1 MLKGPNHALIL
12 HAAKGMFIQNAPV
25 TDDEGKQLV
34 RLEPWAQWSAWNN
47 SALPEMRHNSNK
59 LKCLQIIKRGW
70 LPCPQ
75 IYAPGHGQKLHNRG
89 GNAPY
94 RKEKCNI
101 NQLNKFIFFKNLPIL
116 DERRPKKTAVRSG
129 TLQLDKFS
137 YSWLDMYNFFFLKEG
152 QFYVSVKR
160 MFEDIQWNHPY
171 SVTSIKE
178 RWFKQNLKLETPV
191 RAKRRVPDTIQIIE
205 QTNFD
210 SLWQPR
216 LN

>member
-101 NQLNKFIFFKNLPIL
+101 NQLNKFIFFKNLPIV

-137 YSWLDMYNFFFLKEG
+137 YRWLDMYNFSL
-152 QFYVSVKR
+152 
-160 MFEDIQWNHPY
+160 P
-171 SVTSIKE
+171 E
-178 RWFKQNLKLETPV
+178 RG
-191 RAKRRVPDTIQIIE
+191 TILCISKK
-205 QTNFD
+205 NVWRYPMKS
-210 SLWQPR
+210 SLQC
-216 LN
+216 NKYQGKMI